1 MSDKLYVFETICQN
15 GFRVTGTSGLPYH
28 DMVRL
33 QTFYNGIVSD
43 IVPAPTGTS
52 RLNIKTPI
60 VKCTNVLV

>member
-1 MSDKLYVFETICQN
+1 MPGKLYVFETICQN

-33 QTFYNGIVSD
+33 QTFYKG
-43 IVPAPTGTS
+43 IVPAPTVTS

-60 VKCTNVLV
+60 VKWTQY